1 MQVSD
6 HPTSGW
12 RRLIPHAGT
21 MCLLEEIVAWDATS
35 IYMRTS
41 THRGAAHPL
50 RSDGRLRALHLCEYG
65 AQAMAVHGGLVA
77 SASGGT
83 AAPGY
88 LVSLRGVEFSVERV
102 DDLAGALDVRAE
114 CLLGDGG
121 GWQYAFRV
129 EHDGIVLASG
139 RAAVIAKPPAR
150 ACARAGVAIKASS
163 RPGPERAGRG
173 RACR

>member
-6 HPTSGW
+6 PSASGW

-21 MCLLEEIVAWDATS
+21 MCLLEEIVAWDAAS
-35 IYMRTS
+35 IHMRTS
-41 THRGAAHPL
+41 THRGAGHPL

-77 SASGGT
+77 SARGAA

-88 LVSLRGVEFSVERV
+88 LVSLRGVDLSVERI
-102 DDLAGALDVRAE
+102 DDLAGVLDVRAE

-121 GWQYAFRV
+121 SWQYAFRV
-129 EHDGIVLASG
+129 EHDGVVLAQG

-150 ACARAGVAIKASS
+150 G
-163 RPGPERAGRG
+163 
-173 RACR
+173 